1 MIDILIIGAGPSGL
15 CTAKTLLQ
23 QDAAAKVVL
32 IDGRATAGGVWA
44 REKLYPTL
52 RTNNL
57 FTSLDFTDFP
67 MDAARFGV
75 GPGQHIT
82 GDQMHAYLTAYA
94 EHFGIA
100 DKIRFNTKAVNVR
113 RRDGNGAAA
122 GGGGWDVELEGGEVL
137 QCRKLVVATGVL
149 NEPSLPR
156 IDGIESF
163 GAPFLHSCDLGPQA
177 HTLTEDPQISTV
189 AVLGGGKS
197 AYDAVYLAATS
208 GHRVEWIIRRSGR
221 GPSWVFPT
229 HTMLGPVRAW
239 REQLVLRRVLSFMSP
254 CVFPDLSGLGWLR
267 RFLHTSAVGR
277 FVASKFW
284 AAIHA
289 DTVRDCRFRADP
301 RFAVLEPEHSPF
313 WYGTSSGTLNYDIDF
328 LDLVSSGRVRIHRA
342 DISHVSHRTI
352 HLVAEDSNTAAGAGY
367 GTVKPAEVPTTEL
380 SVDALVAATGYA
392 SKPSI
397 SFSPATLLGD
407 LGVPATTLDTEQ
419 TAFWAKLDA
428 KADGTIRQQFPQLIP
443 GPRRSAVQHSTTP
456 WRLYRGIAPPNL
468 AAAGDRSLVFVGI
481 FSNIANTMRLEVQS
495 LWAAAYLSGKIA
507 HLDDDD
513 DDDSQ
518 EEKKGRI
525 YAATALAQRW
535 AMHRAPFGHGAAYPD
550 LVFDQLP
557 YLDLLLHDLG
567 LETRRKPTALRELF
581 EAYSQ
586 ADYRGIVDEWLAK
599 QA

>member
-1 MIDILIIGAGPSGL
+1 MIDVLIIGAGPSGL
-15 CTAKTLLQ
+15 CAAKTLLQ

-32 IDGRATAGGVWA
+32 IDARTTAGGVWA

-57 FTSLDFTDFP
+57 FASLDFTDFP
-67 MDAARFGV
+67 MDTARFGV

-82 GDQMHAYLTAYA
+82 GDQMHAYLTGYA

-100 DKIRFNTKAVNVR
+100 DKIRFNTKAVNVG
-113 RRDGNGAAA
+113 RRDGSGAA
-122 GGGGWDVELEGGEVL
+122 GGGWDVELEGGEVL

-149 NEPSLPR
+149 NEPKLPR

-163 GAPFLHSCDLGPQA
+163 GTPFLHSCDLGPQA
-177 HTLTEDPQISTV
+177 HTLTGDPQISTV
-189 AVLGGGKS
+189 ALLGGGKS

-254 CVFPDLSGLGWLR
+254 CVFPDFSGLGWLR
-267 RFLHTSAVGR
+267 RFLHASAVGR

-289 DTVRDCRFRADP
+289 DTVRDCRFGADP
-301 RFAVLEPEHSPF
+301 RFGVLEPEHGPF
-313 WYGTSSGTLNYDIDF
+313 WYGTSSGTLNYEIDF

-352 HLVAEDSNTAAGAGY
+352 HLVAEERNTAADAG
-367 GTVKPAEVPTTEL
+367 
-380 SVDALVAATGYA
+380 VDALVAATGYS

-407 LGVPATTLDTEQ
+407 LGVPTTTLDTEQ
-419 TAFWAKLDA
+419 AAFWAKLDA
-428 KADGTIRQQFPQLIP
+428 EADDTIRRQFPQLIP
-443 GPRRSAVQHSTTP
+443 GPGRSAVQRSTTP

-513 DDDSQ
+513 DDDGSQ
-518 EEKKGRI
+518 EEQKKDRI

-535 AMHRAPFGHGAAYPD
+535 AMYRAPLGHGAAYPD

-557 YLDLLLHDLG
+557 YFDLLLHDLG

-586 ADYRGIVDEWLAK
+586 DDYRGIVDEWLAK
-599 QA
+599 QT